1 MIRLGGH
8 VLSYNV
14 VNYFARNADNILIG
28 RVLGVNALG
37 LYSRAYNLFMIPLL
51 NISNPVLQVGLPA
64 LSQLVEW
71 PERFS
76 RYYLKLLGIV
86 ALLTV
91 PIAALCVTEGGF
103 LITVLLGPKWTG
115 AVAVFRLL
123 AVACLIQP
131 AVATTGLVQISLG
144 RSRRYLVWGVVT
156 AVCFVCSFVIGLPFG
171 IVGVAGVYACANY
184 LLLVPTVRFC
194 LRDTPVR
201 DRAVYW
207 EIGVPI
213 FISALASAAALLT
226 EAAAPSGSALGHILA
241 ICVFVLFYVLAS
253 LSRGSV
259 RETVRVVNRGV
270 FAGLRK

>member
-1 MIRLGGH
+1 
-8 VLSYNV
+8 
-14 VNYFARNADNILIG
+14 
-28 RVLGVNALG
+28 
-37 LYSRAYNLFMIPLL
+37 MIPLL
-51 NISNPVLQVGLPA
+51 RISNPVLQVSLPA

-86 ALLTV
+86 ALHTV
-91 PIAALCVTEGGF
+91 PIAALCITEGRF
-103 LITVLLGPKWTG
+103 LIMVLFGPKRTG
-115 AVAVFRLL
+115 AVAVLRLL
-123 AVACLIQP
+123 TAACLIQR
-131 AVATTGLVQISLG
+131 AGATTGLVQVSLG
-144 RSRRYLVWGVVT
+144 KSRRYLVWGVVT

-171 IVGVAGVYACANY
+171 IVGVAGVYAIANY

-194 LRDTPVR
+194 LRDTPIR
-201 DRAVYW
+201 DRTVCW

-213 FISALASAAALLT
+213 FICALVSAAALLT

-241 ICVFVLFYVLAS
+241 ICVFVLICVLAS

-259 RETVRVVNRGV
+259 RETVFVVNRGV